1 MKNPIDEMRD
11 LIEKL
16 NYYTKLYDEGKSPI
30 SDKEWDDMYFHLEK
44 LEEETGISLGN
55 SPTIHVDYQVVNQ
68 LKKVKHNHPM
78 LSLDKT
84 KSEDDVVAFLA
95 GHDGIAMAKMDGLTC
110 SLYYEE
116 GLLTSAETRGNGEVG
131 EDILQNIVRV
141 KGVPIEIP
149 FKDKLV
155 IDGEVICTYED
166 FEDFSSTYKNP
177 RNFASGSI
185 RLLDSRASA
194 QRKLTFV
201 AWDCITG
208 LDECKYL
215 SEKIAH
221 LDSLGFIIV
230 PFLILPVNSSD
241 KINQA
246 ISLIKD
252 MAKAF
257 SYPIDGIV
265 FKYDD
270 CAYYQS
276 LGATEHHFRGGLAY
290 KFYDEEY
297 ETYLRNIEWSMG
309 KTGIL
314 TPVAI
319 YDDVDTDDSIIN
331 RASLHNLNIMKQ
343 LLGDYP
349 FKGEKIWVCKQNEI
363 IPQVVRAESLRENFV
378 NGNKSLDK
386 IYSIIEDRLLIP
398 PTKCPICGGD
408 TYIKDD
414 FLYCGNPNCDGKFI
428 NQLEHFCG
436 KKGLDIKGLSE
447 ATLQKLVDWG
457 WVGNY
462 QELFSL
468 SNFRDEWVKK
478 PGFGEK
484 SVDKLLSTIE
494 EARHCELWQFISALS
509 IPLIGSTYAKEI
521 AKRSMDWFCFRECV
535 EKNYDF
541 TAWERF
547 GYEMN
552 ESLHRFNYSQA
563 DDLAYK
569 ILDIHNSLW
578 IDPQATT
585 PVIKFSEIN
594 GKTFVVTGAVHQFKN
609 RDEVKIAIETRGG
622 KVTNSVTKNTNYL
635 INNDINSTSS
645 KNVKAKQLGIPII
658 TEEQLIAM
666 L

>member
-1 MKNPIDEMRD
+1 MNPVDKMRD

-44 LEEETGISLGN
+44 LEKETGISLGN
-55 SPTIHVDYQVVNQ
+55 SPTIHIDYQVVNQ

-84 KSEDDVVAFLA
+84 KSEDEVVEFLA

-110 SLYYEE
+110 SLCYED
-116 GLLTSAETRGNGEVG
+116 GLLISAETRGNGEIG

-155 IDGEVICTYED
+155 VDGEVICTYED

-185 RLLDSRASA
+185 RLLDSRASS
-194 QRKLTFV
+194 QRRLTFV

-208 LDECKYL
+208 LDEYKNL
-215 SEKIAH
+215 SQKIIH

-230 PFLILPVNSSD
+230 PFLVLPINNSD
-241 KINQA
+241 KINHA
-246 ISLIKD
+246 ISLIKG
-252 MAKAF
+252 MAKDF

-265 FKYDD
+265 FKYNN
-270 CAYYQS
+270 CEYYRS
-276 LGATEHHFRGGLAY
+276 LGATEHHFRGGLAF

-297 ETYLRNIEWSMG
+297 ETNLKDIEWSMG

-331 RASLHNLNIMKQ
+331 RASLHNLNIMNQ
-343 LLGDYP
+343 LLGKPY
-349 FKGEKIWVCKQNEI
+349 KGQKIWVCKQNEI
-363 IPQVVRAESLRENFV
+363 IPQVV
-378 NGNKSLDK
+378 KSEISDAALTYID
-386 IYSIIEDRLLIP
+386 IP
-398 PTKCPICGGD
+398 AKCPVCGSD

-414 FLYCGNPNCDGKFI
+414 FLYCSNPNCDGKFI
-428 NQLEHFCG
+428 NQLVHFCG

-447 ATLQKLVDWG
+447 ATLQKLVDWS
-457 WVGNY
+457 WINNY

-468 SNFRDEWVKK
+468 SNFRDEWIKK
-478 PGFGEK
+478 PGFGQK

-521 AKRSMDWFCFRECV
+521 AKKCKDWFSFREYV

-541 TAWERF
+541 TAWDRF

-552 ESLHRFNYSQA
+552 DSLHRFNYSQA

-578 IDPQATT
+578 VDPQAIT
-585 PVIKFSEIN
+585 PTIKFSEVN
-594 GKTFVVTGAVHQFKN
+594 GKTFVITGAVRQFQN
-609 RDEVKIAIETRGG
+609 RDEVKAAIETHGG
-622 KVTNSVTKNTNYL
+622 KVTASVSKNTDYL

-645 KNVKAKQLGIPII
+645 KNIKAKQLGIPII

>member
-1 MKNPIDEMRD
+1 MNPVDEMRD

-30 SDKEWDDMYFHLEK
+30 SDKEWDDMYFNLEK

-84 KSEDDVVAFLA
+84 KSEDEVVEFLA

-110 SLYYEE
+110 SLCYED
-116 GLLTSAETRGNGEVG
+116 GLLISAETRGNGEIG

-155 IDGEVICTYED
+155 VDGEVICTYED

-185 RLLDSRASA
+185 RLLDSRASS
-194 QRKLTFV
+194 QRRLTFV

-208 LDECKYL
+208 LDEYKNL
-215 SEKIAH
+215 SQKIIH

-230 PFLILPVNSSD
+230 PFLVLPINNSD
-241 KINQA
+241 KINHA
-246 ISLIKD
+246 ISLIKG
-252 MAKAF
+252 MAKDF

-265 FKYDD
+265 FKYNN
-270 CAYYQS
+270 CEYYQS
-276 LGATEHHFRGGLAY
+276 LGATEHHFRGGLAF

-297 ETYLRNIEWSMG
+297 ETNLKDIEWSMG

-331 RASLHNLNIMKQ
+331 RASLHNLNIMNQ
-343 LLGDYP
+343 LLGKPY
-349 FKGEKIWVCKQNEI
+349 KGQKIWVCKQNEI
-363 IPQVVRAESLRENFV
+363 IPQVVRSE
-378 NGNKSLDK
+378 KSDAALTY
-386 IYSIIEDRLLIP
+386 INI
-398 PTKCPICGGD
+398 PTKCPVCGSD
-408 TYIKDD
+408 TYVKDD
-414 FLYCGNPNCDGKFI
+414 FLYCSNPNCDGKFI
-428 NQLEHFCG
+428 NQLVHFCG

-457 WVGNY
+457 WINNY

-468 SNFRDEWVKK
+468 SNFRDEWINK
-478 PGFGEK
+478 PGFGQK

-494 EARHCELWQFISALS
+494 EVRYCELWQFISALS

-521 AKRSMDWFCFRECV
+521 AKKCKDWFSFREYV

-541 TAWERF
+541 TAWDRF

-552 ESLHRFNYSQA
+552 DSLHRFNYSQA

-578 IDPQATT
+578 IDPQVTT
-585 PVIKFSEIN
+585 PTIKFSEVN
-594 GKTFVVTGAVHQFKN
+594 GKTFVITGAVHQFQN
-609 RDEVKIAIETRGG
+609 RDEVKAIIETHGG
-622 KVTNSVTKNTNYL
+622 KVTASVSKNTDYL

-645 KNVKAKQLGIPII
+645 KNIKAKQLGVPII

>member
-1 MKNPIDEMRD
+1 MNPVDEMRD

-55 SPTIHVDYQVVNQ
+55 SPTIHIDYQVVNQ

-84 KSEDDVVAFLA
+84 KSEDEVVEFLA

-110 SLYYEE
+110 SLCYED
-116 GLLTSAETRGNGEVG
+116 GLLISAETRGNGEVG

-155 IDGEVICTYED
+155 VDGEVICTYED

-185 RLLDSRASA
+185 RLLDSRASS
-194 QRKLTFV
+194 QRRLTFV

-208 LDECKYL
+208 LDEYKNL
-215 SEKIAH
+215 SQKIIH
-221 LDSLGFIIV
+221 LDNLGFIIV
-230 PFLILPVNSSD
+230 PFLVLPINNSD
-241 KINQA
+241 KINHA
-246 ISLIKD
+246 ISLIKG
-252 MAKAF
+252 MAKDF

-265 FKYDD
+265 FKYND
-270 CAYYQS
+270 CEYYQS
-276 LGATEHHFRGGLAY
+276 LGATEHHFRGGLAF

-297 ETYLRNIEWSMG
+297 ETNLKDIEWSMG

-331 RASLHNLNIMKQ
+331 RASLHNLNIMNQ
-343 LLGDYP
+343 LLGKPY
-349 FKGEKIWVCKQNEI
+349 KGQKIWVCKQNEI
-363 IPQVVRAESLRENFV
+363 IPQVV
-378 NGNKSLDK
+378 KSERSDAALTYID
-386 IYSIIEDRLLIP
+386 IP
-398 PTKCPICGGD
+398 AKCPICGSD

-414 FLYCGNPNCDGKFI
+414 FLYCSNLNCDGKFI
-428 NQLEHFCG
+428 NQLVHFCG

-457 WVGNY
+457 WINNY

-468 SNFRDEWVKK
+468 SNFRDEWIKK
-478 PGFGEK
+478 PGFGQK

-494 EARHCELWQFISALS
+494 EVRYCELWQFISALS

-521 AKRSMDWFCFRECV
+521 AKKCKDWFSFREYI

-541 TAWERF
+541 TDWDRF

-552 ESLHRFNYSQA
+552 DSLHRFNYSQA

-578 IDPQATT
+578 IDSQGTT
-585 PVIKFSEIN
+585 PTIKFSEVN
-594 GKTFVVTGAVHQFKN
+594 GKTFVITGAVHQFQN
-609 RDEVKIAIETRGG
+609 RDEVKTVIEAHGG
-622 KVTNSVTKNTNYL
+622 KVTASVSKNTDYL

-645 KNVKAKQLGIPII
+645 KNIKAKQLGIPII

>member
-1 MKNPIDEMRD
+1 MNPVDEMRD

-55 SPTIHVDYQVVNQ
+55 SPTIHIDYQVVNQ

-84 KSEDDVVAFLA
+84 KSEDEVVEFLA

-110 SLYYEE
+110 SLCYED
-116 GLLTSAETRGNGEVG
+116 GLLISAETRGNGEIG

-155 IDGEVICTYED
+155 VDGEVICTYED

-185 RLLDSRASA
+185 RLLDSRASS
-194 QRKLTFV
+194 QRRLTFV

-208 LDECKYL
+208 LDEYKNL
-215 SEKIAH
+215 SQKIIH

-230 PFLILPVNSSD
+230 PFLVLPINSSD
-241 KINQA
+241 KINHA
-246 ISLIKD
+246 ISLIKG
-252 MAKAF
+252 MAKDF

-265 FKYDD
+265 FKYNN
-270 CAYYQS
+270 CEYYQS
-276 LGATEHHFRGGLAY
+276 LGATEHHFRGGLAF

-297 ETYLRNIEWSMG
+297 ETNLKDIEWSMG

-331 RASLHNLNIMKQ
+331 RASLHNLNIMNQ
-343 LLGDYP
+343 LLGKPY
-349 FKGEKIWVCKQNEI
+349 KGQKIWVCKQNEI
-363 IPQVVRAESLRENFV
+363 IPQVVRSER
-378 NGNKSLDK
+378 LDAALTY
-386 IYSIIEDRLLIP
+386 IDIP
-398 PTKCPICGGD
+398 AKCPVCGSD
-408 TYIKDD
+408 TYVKDD
-414 FLYCGNPNCDGKFI
+414 FLYCSNPNCDGKFI
-428 NQLEHFCG
+428 NQLVHFCG

-457 WVGNY
+457 WINNY

-468 SNFRDEWVKK
+468 SNFRDEWIKK
-478 PGFGEK
+478 PGFGQK

-494 EARHCELWQFISALS
+494 EVRYCELWQFISALS

-521 AKRSMDWFCFRECV
+521 AKKCKDWFSFREYI

-541 TAWERF
+541 TDWDRF

-552 ESLHRFNYSQA
+552 DSLHRFNYSQA

-578 IDPQATT
+578 IDPQGTT
-585 PVIKFSEIN
+585 PTIKFSEVN
-594 GKTFVVTGAVHQFKN
+594 GKTFVITGAVHQFQN
-609 RDEVKIAIETRGG
+609 RDEVKTVIEAHGG
-622 KVTNSVTKNTNYL
+622 KVTASVSKNTNYL

-645 KNVKAKQLGIPII
+645 KNIKAKQLGIPII

>member
-1 MKNPIDEMRD
+1 MNPVDEMRD

-30 SDKEWDDMYFHLEK
+30 SDKEWDDMYFHLKK

-55 SPTIHVDYQVVNQ
+55 SPTIHIDYQVVNQ

-84 KSEDDVVAFLA
+84 KSEDEIVEFLA

-110 SLYYEE
+110 SLCYED
-116 GLLTSAETRGNGEVG
+116 GLLISAETRGNGEIG

-155 IDGEVICTYED
+155 VDGEVICTYED

-185 RLLDSRASA
+185 RLLDSRASS
-194 QRKLTFV
+194 QRRLTFV

-208 LDECKYL
+208 LDEYKNL
-215 SEKIAH
+215 SQKIIH

-230 PFLILPVNSSD
+230 PFLVLPINNSD
-241 KINQA
+241 KINHA

-252 MAKAF
+252 MAKDF

-265 FKYDD
+265 FKYNN
-270 CAYYQS
+270 CEYYQS
-276 LGATEHHFRGGLAY
+276 LGATEHHFRGGLAF

-297 ETYLRNIEWSMG
+297 ETNLKDIEWSMG

-331 RASLHNLNIMKQ
+331 RASLHNLNIMNQ
-343 LLGDYP
+343 LLGKPY
-349 FKGEKIWVCKQNEI
+349 KGQKIWVCKQNEI
-363 IPQVVRAESLRENFV
+363 IPQVVRSER
-378 NGNKSLDK
+378 LDATLTY
-386 IYSIIEDRLLIP
+386 IDIP
-398 PTKCPICGGD
+398 AKCPVCGSD
-408 TYIKDD
+408 TYVKDD
-414 FLYCGNPNCDGKFI
+414 FLYCSNPNCDGKFI
-428 NQLEHFCG
+428 NQLVHFCG

-447 ATLQKLVDWG
+447 ATLQKLVDWS
-457 WVGNY
+457 WINNY

-468 SNFRDEWVKK
+468 SNFRDEWIKK
-478 PGFGEK
+478 PGFGQK

-521 AKRSMDWFCFRECV
+521 AKKCKDWFSFREYI

-541 TAWERF
+541 TAWDRF

-552 ESLHRFNYSQA
+552 DSLHRFNYSQA

-578 IDPQATT
+578 VDPQATT
-585 PVIKFSEIN
+585 PTIKFSEVN
-594 GKTFVVTGAVHQFKN
+594 GKTFVITGAVRQFQN
-609 RDEVKIAIETRGG
+609 RDEVKAAIETHGG
-622 KVTNSVTKNTNYL
+622 KVTTSVSKNTDYL

-645 KNVKAKQLGIPII
+645 KNIKAKQLGIPII

>member
-1 MKNPIDEMRD
+1 MNPVDEMRD

-16 NYYTKLYDEGKSPI
+16 NHYTKLYDEGKSPI
-30 SDKEWDDMYFHLEK
+30 SDKEWDDMYFHLKK

-84 KSEDDVVAFLA
+84 KSEDEVVEFLA

-110 SLYYEE
+110 SLCYEN
-116 GLLTSAETRGNGEVG
+116 GLLISAETRGNGEIG

-155 IDGEVICTYED
+155 VDGEVICTYED

-185 RLLDSRASA
+185 RLLDSRASS
-194 QRKLTFV
+194 QRRLTFV

-208 LDECKYL
+208 LDEYKNL
-215 SEKIAH
+215 SQKIIH

-230 PFLILPVNSSD
+230 PFLVLPINNSD
-241 KINQA
+241 KINHA
-246 ISLIKD
+246 ISLIKG
-252 MAKAF
+252 MAKDF

-265 FKYDD
+265 FKYNN
-270 CAYYQS
+270 CEYYQS
-276 LGATEHHFRGGLAY
+276 LGATEHHFRGGLAF

-297 ETYLRNIEWSMG
+297 ETNLKDIEWSMG

-331 RASLHNLNIMKQ
+331 RASLHNLNIMNQ
-343 LLGDYP
+343 LLGKPY
-349 FKGEKIWVCKQNEI
+349 KGQKIWVCKQNEI
-363 IPQVVRAESLRENFV
+363 IPQVVRSER
-378 NGNKSLDK
+378 LDAALTY
-386 IYSIIEDRLLIP
+386 IDIP
-398 PTKCPICGGD
+398 AKCPVCGSN
-408 TYIKDD
+408 TYVKDD
-414 FLYCGNPNCDGKFI
+414 FLYCSNPNCDGKFI
-428 NQLEHFCG
+428 NQLVHFCG

-457 WVGNY
+457 WINNY

-468 SNFRDEWVKK
+468 SNFRDEWIKK
-478 PGFGEK
+478 PGFGQK
-484 SVDKLLSTIE
+484 SVDKLLSTIKE
-494 EARHCELWQFISALS
+494 VRYCELWQFISALS

-521 AKRSMDWFCFRECV
+521 AKKCKDWFSFREYV

-541 TAWERF
+541 TDWDRF

-552 ESLHRFNYSQA
+552 DSLHRFNYSQA

-578 IDPQATT
+578 VDPQATT
-585 PVIKFSEIN
+585 PTIKFSEVN
-594 GKTFVVTGAVHQFKN
+594 GKTFVITGAVHQFQN
-609 RDEVKIAIETRGG
+609 RDEVKTVIEAHGG
-622 KVTNSVTKNTNYL
+622 KVTASVSKNTDYL

-645 KNVKAKQLGIPII
+645 KNIKAKQLGIPII

>member
-1 MKNPIDEMRD
+1 MNPIDEMRD

-55 SPTIHVDYQVVNQ
+55 SPTIHIDYQVVNQ
-68 LKKVKHNHPM
+68 LKKVKHNHLM

-84 KSEDDVVAFLA
+84 KSEDEVVEFLT

-110 SLYYEE
+110 SLCYED
-116 GLLTSAETRGNGEVG
+116 GLLISAETRGNGEIG

-155 IDGEVICTYED
+155 VDGEVICTYED

-194 QRKLTFV
+194 QRRLTFV

-208 LDECKYL
+208 LDEYKNL
-215 SEKIAH
+215 SQKIIH

-230 PFLILPVNSSD
+230 PFLVLPINNSD
-241 KINQA
+241 KINHA
-246 ISLIKD
+246 ISLIKG
-252 MAKAF
+252 MAKDF

-265 FKYDD
+265 FKYND
-270 CAYYQS
+270 CEYYQS
-276 LGATEHHFRGGLAY
+276 LGATEHHFRGGLAF

-297 ETYLRNIEWSMG
+297 ETNLKDIEWSMG

-331 RASLHNLNIMKQ
+331 RASLHNLNIMSQ
-343 LLGDYP
+343 LLGKPY
-349 FKGEKIWVCKQNEI
+349 KGQKIWVCKQNEI
-363 IPQVVRAESLRENFV
+363 IPQVVRSE
-378 NGNKSLDK
+378 KSDAAL
-386 IYSIIEDRLLIP
+386 IYIDIP
-398 PTKCPICGGD
+398 AKCPICGSD

-414 FLYCGNPNCDGKFI
+414 FLYCSNPNCDGKFI
-428 NQLEHFCG
+428 NQLVHFCG

-457 WVGNY
+457 WINNY

-468 SNFRDEWVKK
+468 SNFRDEWIKK
-478 PGFGEK
+478 PGFGQK

-494 EARHCELWQFISALS
+494 EVRYCELWQFISALS

-521 AKRSMDWFCFRECV
+521 AKKCKDWFSFREYV

-541 TAWERF
+541 TAWDRF

-552 ESLHRFNYSQA
+552 DSLHRFNYSQA

-578 IDPQATT
+578 VDPQATIEKT
-585 PVIKFSEIN
+585 ESAILNKNFVITGRLLLIQNREKLIN
-594 GKTFVVTGAVHQFKN
+594 IVEEK
-609 RDEVKIAIETRGG
+609 GG
-622 KVTNSVTKNTNYL
+622 KVQSS
-635 INNDINSTSS
+635 ISS
-645 KNVKAKQLGIPII
+645 KTTYLVCNNLNSASTKFKKAKELNIPVIS
-658 TEEQLIAM
+658 EEELLKMCDYKI
-666 L
+666 

>member
-1 MKNPIDEMRD
+1 MNPVDEMRD

-16 NYYTKLYDEGKSPI
+16 NHYTKLYDEGKSPI
-30 SDKEWDDMYFHLEK
+30 SDKEWDDMYFHLKK

-55 SPTIHVDYQVVNQ
+55 SPTIHIDYKVVNQ

-84 KSEDDVVAFLA
+84 KSEDEVVEFLA

-110 SLYYEE
+110 SLCYED
-116 GLLTSAETRGNGEVG
+116 GLLISAETRGNGEIG

-155 IDGEVICTYED
+155 VDGEVICTYED

-185 RLLDSRASA
+185 RLLDSRASS
-194 QRKLTFV
+194 QRRLTFV

-208 LDECKYL
+208 LDEYKNL
-215 SEKIAH
+215 SQKIIH

-230 PFLILPVNSSD
+230 PFLVLPINNSN
-241 KINQA
+241 KINHA

-252 MAKAF
+252 MAKDF

-265 FKYDD
+265 FKYNN
-270 CAYYQS
+270 CEYYQS
-276 LGATEHHFRGGLAY
+276 LGATEHHFRGGLAF

-297 ETYLRNIEWSMG
+297 ETNLKDIEWSMG

-331 RASLHNLNIMKQ
+331 RASLHNLNIMNQ
-343 LLGDYP
+343 LLGKPY
-349 FKGEKIWVCKQNEI
+349 KGQKIWVCKQNEI
-363 IPQVVRAESLRENFV
+363 IPQVVRSER
-378 NGNKSLDK
+378 LDAALTY
-386 IYSIIEDRLLIP
+386 IDIP
-398 PTKCPICGGD
+398 AKCPVCGSN
-408 TYIKDD
+408 TYVKDD
-414 FLYCGNPNCDGKFI
+414 FLYCSNPNCDGKFI
-428 NQLEHFCG
+428 NQLVHFCG

-457 WVGNY
+457 WINNY

-468 SNFRDEWVKK
+468 SNFRDEWIKK
-478 PGFGEK
+478 PGFGQK

-494 EARHCELWQFISALS
+494 EVRYCELWQFISALS

-521 AKRSMDWFCFRECV
+521 AKKCKDWFSFREYI
-535 EKNYDF
+535 EKNYNF
-541 TAWERF
+541 TDWDRF

-552 ESLHRFNYSQA
+552 DSLHRFNYSQA

-578 IDPQATT
+578 VDPQATMPT
-585 PVIKFSEIN
+585 IKFSEVN
-594 GKTFVVTGAVHQFKN
+594 GKIFVITGATRQFQN
-609 RDEVKIAIETRGG
+609 RDEVKAIIEARGG
-622 KVTNSVTKNTNYL
+622 KVTASVSKNTDYL
-635 INNDINSTSS
+635 INNDINSTSN
-645 KNVKAKQLGIPII
+645 KNIKAKQLGIPII

>member
-1 MKNPIDEMRD
+1 MNPVDEMRD

-16 NYYTKLYDEGKSPI
+16 NHYTKLYDEGKSPI
-30 SDKEWDDMYFHLEK
+30 SDKEWDDMYFHLKK

-55 SPTIHVDYQVVNQ
+55 SPTIHIDYQVVNQ

-84 KSEDDVVAFLA
+84 KSEDEVVEFLA

-110 SLYYEE
+110 SLCYED
-116 GLLTSAETRGNGEVG
+116 GLLISAETRGNGEIG

-155 IDGEVICTYED
+155 VDGEVICTYED

-185 RLLDSRASA
+185 RLLDSRASS
-194 QRKLTFV
+194 QRRLTFV

-208 LDECKYL
+208 LDEYKNL
-215 SEKIAH
+215 SQKIIH

-230 PFLILPVNSSD
+230 PFLVLPINNSD
-241 KINQA
+241 KINHA
-246 ISLIKD
+246 ISLIRG
-252 MAKAF
+252 MAKDF

-265 FKYDD
+265 FKYNN
-270 CAYYQS
+270 CEYYQS
-276 LGATEHHFRGGLAY
+276 LGATEHHFRGGLAF

-297 ETYLRNIEWSMG
+297 ETNLKDIEWSMG

-331 RASLHNLNIMKQ
+331 RASLHNLNIMNQ
-343 LLGDYP
+343 LLGKPY
-349 FKGEKIWVCKQNEI
+349 KGQKIWVCKQNEI
-363 IPQVVRAESLRENFV
+363 IPQVIRSERSNASLTYI
-378 NGNKSLDK
+378 D
-386 IYSIIEDRLLIP
+386 I
-398 PTKCPICGGD
+398 PTKCPVCGSD
-408 TYIKDD
+408 TYVKDD
-414 FLYCGNPNCDGKFI
+414 FLYCSNPNCDGKFI
-428 NQLEHFCG
+428 NQLVHFCG

-457 WVGNY
+457 WINNY

-468 SNFRDEWVKK
+468 SNFRDEWIKK
-478 PGFGEK
+478 PGFGQK
-484 SVDKLLSTIE
+484 SVDKLLSIIE
-494 EARHCELWQFISALS
+494 EVRYCELWQFISALS

-521 AKRSMDWFCFRECV
+521 AKKCKDWFSFREYI

-541 TAWERF
+541 TDWDRF

-552 ESLHRFNYSQA
+552 DSLHRFNYSQA

-578 IDPQATT
+578 IDPQGTT
-585 PVIKFSEIN
+585 PTIKFSEVN
-594 GKTFVVTGAVHQFKN
+594 GKTFVITGAVHQFQN
-609 RDEVKIAIETRGG
+609 RDEVKTVIETHGG
-622 KVTNSVTKNTNYL
+622 KVTASVSKNTDYL

-645 KNVKAKQLGIPII
+645 KNIKAKQLGIPII

>member
-1 MKNPIDEMRD
+1 MNPVDEMRD

-16 NYYTKLYDEGKSPI
+16 NYYTKLYDEEKSPI

-55 SPTIHVDYQVVNQ
+55 SPTIHIDYQVVNQ

-84 KSEDDVVAFLA
+84 KSEDEVVEFLA

-110 SLYYEE
+110 SLCYED
-116 GLLTSAETRGNGEVG
+116 GLLISAETRGNGEIG

-155 IDGEVICTYED
+155 VDGEVICTYED

-185 RLLDSRASA
+185 RLLDSRASS
-194 QRKLTFV
+194 QRRLTFV

-208 LDECKYL
+208 LDEYKNL
-215 SEKIAH
+215 SQKIIH

-230 PFLILPVNSSD
+230 PFLVLPINNSD
-241 KINQA
+241 KINHA

-252 MAKAF
+252 MAKDF

-265 FKYDD
+265 FKYND
-270 CAYYQS
+270 CEYYQS
-276 LGATEHHFRGGLAY
+276 LGATEHHFRGGLAF

-297 ETYLRNIEWSMG
+297 ETNLKDIEWSMG

-331 RASLHNLNIMKQ
+331 RASLHNLNIMNQ
-343 LLGDYP
+343 LLGKPY
-349 FKGEKIWVCKQNEI
+349 KGQKIWVCKQNEI
-363 IPQVVRAESLRENFV
+363 IPQVVRSER
-378 NGNKSLDK
+378 LDAALTY
-386 IYSIIEDRLLIP
+386 IDIP
-398 PTKCPICGGD
+398 AKCPVCGSD
-408 TYIKDD
+408 TYVKDD
-414 FLYCGNPNCDGKFI
+414 FLYCSNPNCDGKFI
-428 NQLEHFCG
+428 NQLVHFCG

-457 WVGNY
+457 WINNY

-468 SNFRDEWVKK
+468 SIFRDEWIKK
-478 PGFGEK
+478 PGFGQK

-494 EARHCELWQFISALS
+494 EVRYCELWQFISALS

-521 AKRSMDWFCFRECV
+521 AKKCKDWFSFREYV

-541 TAWERF
+541 TAWDRF

-552 ESLHRFNYSQA
+552 DSLHRFNYSQA

-578 IDPQATT
+578 VDPQATMPT
-585 PVIKFSEIN
+585 IKFSEVN
-594 GKTFVVTGAVHQFKN
+594 GKTFVITGAVRQFQN
-609 RDEVKIAIETRGG
+609 RDEVKAAIEAHGG
-622 KVTNSVTKNTNYL
+622 KVTASVSKNTDYL

-645 KNVKAKQLGIPII
+645 KNIKAKQLGVPII

>member
-1 MKNPIDEMRD
+1 MNKIDEMNE

-16 NYYTKLYDEGKSPI
+16 NHYTKLYDEGNPAI
-30 SDKEWDDMYFHLEK
+30 SDKEWDDMYFHLEE
-44 LEEETGISLGN
+44 LEKKTGIILAN
-55 SPTIHVDYQVVNQ
+55 SPTANIDYQIVNK
-68 LKKVKHNHPM
+68 LKKIEHNHPM

-84 KSEDDVVAFLA
+84 KSEEDVLNTFR
-95 GHDGIAMAKMDGLTC
+95 DKDIIAMAKMDGLTC
-110 SLYYEE
+110 SLCYKD
-116 GLLTSAETRGNGEVG
+116 GKLIRAETRGNGIIG
-131 EDILQNIVRV
+131 EDVSHNIKFV
-141 KGVPIEIP
+141 KGVPLEIP
-149 FKDKLV
+149 IKDEFI

-201 AWDCITG
+201 AWDCIAG
-208 LDECKYL
+208 LDCETL
-215 SEKIAH
+215 SEKLVK
-221 LDSLGFIIV
+221 LDSLGFVMV
-230 PFLILPVNSSD
+230 PFVFIPADMMTNTDHIHHAILLIQNWV
-241 KINQA
+241 
-246 ISLIKD
+246 KD
-252 MAKAF
+252 EG
-257 SYPIDGIV
+257 YPIDGIV
-265 FKYDD
+265 FKFNN

-276 LGATEHHFRGGLAY
+276 LGYTEHHFRGGLAF
-290 KFYDEEY
+290 KFYDDEY
-297 ETYLRNIEWSMG
+297 ETVLQDIEWTMG
-309 KTGIL
+309 KTGQL
-314 TPVAI
+314 TPVAVFEPV
-319 YDDVDTDDSIIN
+319 DDGESIIT
-331 RASLHNLNIMKQ
+331 RASLHNLNIMEQ
-343 LLGDYP
+343 VLGVPY
-349 FKGEKIWVCKQNEI
+349 KRQKIKVVKQNQI
-363 IPQVVRAESLRENFV
+363 IPQIVWGEKKDDV
-378 NGNKSLDK
+378 GY
-386 IYSIIEDRLLIP
+386 YSVP
-398 PTKCPICGGD
+398 AFCPICEHP
-408 TYIKDD
+408 TIIKDD
-414 FLYCGNPNCDGKFI
+414 FVYCSNPNCEGKFI
-428 NQLEHFCG
+428 NQLVHFCG

-447 ATLQKLVDWG
+447 ATLQKLVDLG

-484 SVDKLLSTIE
+484 SVDKLLATIE

-547 GYEMN
+547 GFEMN
-552 ESLHRFNYSQA
+552 DSLHRFNYSQA
-563 DDLAYK
+563 DDLAFK
-569 ILDIHNSLW
+569 VLDIHNSLW
-578 IDPQATT
+578 LDPTATVPT
-585 PVIKFSEIN
+585 VKFSEVS
-594 GKTFVVTGAVHQFKN
+594 GKTFVVTGSVHQFKN
-609 RDEVKIAIETRGG
+609 RDEVKIAVETRGG

>member
-1 MKNPIDEMRD
+1 MNPVDEMRD

-30 SDKEWDDMYFHLEK
+30 SDKEWDDMYFHLKK

-84 KSEDDVVAFLA
+84 KSEDEVVEFLA

-110 SLYYEE
+110 SLCYED
-116 GLLTSAETRGNGEVG
+116 GLLISAETRGNGEIG

-155 IDGEVICTYED
+155 VDGEVICTYED

-194 QRKLTFV
+194 QRRLTFV

-208 LDECKYL
+208 LDEYKNL
-215 SEKIAH
+215 SQKIIH

-230 PFLILPVNSSD
+230 PFLVLPINNSD
-241 KINQA
+241 KINHA
-246 ISLIKD
+246 ISLIKG
-252 MAKAF
+252 MAKDF

-265 FKYDD
+265 FKYNN
-270 CAYYQS
+270 CEYYQS
-276 LGATEHHFRGGLAY
+276 LGATEHHFRGGLAF

-297 ETYLRNIEWSMG
+297 ETNLKDIEWSMG

-331 RASLHNLNIMKQ
+331 RASLHNLNIMNQ
-343 LLGDYP
+343 LLGKPY
-349 FKGEKIWVCKQNEI
+349 KGQKIWVCKQNEI
-363 IPQVVRAESLRENFV
+363 IPQVVRSERSDASLTYI
-378 NGNKSLDK
+378 D
-386 IYSIIEDRLLIP
+386 IP
-398 PTKCPICGGD
+398 AKCPVCGSD
-408 TYIKDD
+408 TYVKDD
-414 FLYCGNPNCDGKFI
+414 FLYCSNPNCDGKFI
-428 NQLEHFCG
+428 NQLVHFCG

-457 WVGNY
+457 WINNY

-468 SNFRDEWVKK
+468 SNFRDEWIKK
-478 PGFGEK
+478 PGFGQK

-494 EARHCELWQFISALS
+494 EVRYCELWQFISALS

-521 AKRSMDWFCFRECV
+521 AKKCKDWFSFREYI

-541 TAWERF
+541 TDWDRF

-552 ESLHRFNYSQA
+552 DSLHRFNYSQA

-578 IDPQATT
+578 IDPQGTT
-585 PVIKFSEIN
+585 PTIKFSEVN
-594 GKTFVVTGAVHQFKN
+594 GKTFVITGAVHQFQN
-609 RDEVKIAIETRGG
+609 RDEVKTIIETHGG
-622 KVTNSVTKNTNYL
+622 KVTASVSKNTDYL

-645 KNVKAKQLGIPII
+645 KNIKAKQLGIPII

>member
-1 MKNPIDEMRD
+1 MNPVDEMRD

-30 SDKEWDDMYFHLEK
+30 SDKEWDDMYFHLKK

-55 SPTIHVDYQVVNQ
+55 SPTIHIDYQVVNQ

-84 KSEDDVVAFLA
+84 KSEDDVVEFLA

-110 SLYYEE
+110 SLCYED
-116 GLLTSAETRGNGEVG
+116 GLLISAETRGNGEIG

-155 IDGEVICTYED
+155 VDGEVICTYED

-185 RLLDSRASA
+185 RLLDSRASS
-194 QRKLTFV
+194 QRRLTFV

-208 LDECKYL
+208 LDEYKNL
-215 SEKIAH
+215 SQKIIH

-230 PFLILPVNSSD
+230 PFLVLPINNSD
-241 KINQA
+241 KINHA

-252 MAKAF
+252 MAKDF

-265 FKYDD
+265 FKYNN
-270 CAYYQS
+270 CEYYQS
-276 LGATEHHFRGGLAY
+276 LGATEHHFRGGLAF

-297 ETYLRNIEWSMG
+297 ETNLKDIEWSMG

-331 RASLHNLNIMKQ
+331 RASLHNLNIMNQ
-343 LLGDYP
+343 LLGKPY
-349 FKGEKIWVCKQNEI
+349 KGQKIWVCKQNEI
-363 IPQVVRAESLRENFV
+363 IPQVV
-378 NGNKSLDK
+378 KSEISDAALTYID
-386 IYSIIEDRLLIP
+386 IP
-398 PTKCPICGGD
+398 AKCPVCGSD
-408 TYIKDD
+408 TYVKDD
-414 FLYCGNPNCDGKFI
+414 FLYCSNPNCDGKFI
-428 NQLEHFCG
+428 NQLVHFCG

-457 WVGNY
+457 WINNY

-468 SNFRDEWVKK
+468 SNFRDEWIKK
-478 PGFGEK
+478 PGFGQK
-484 SVDKLLSTIE
+484 SVGKLLSTIE
-494 EARHCELWQFISALS
+494 EVRYCELWQFISALS

-521 AKRSMDWFCFRECV
+521 AKKCKDWFSFREYV

-541 TAWERF
+541 TAWDRF

-552 ESLHRFNYSQA
+552 DSLHRFNYSQA

-578 IDPQATT
+578 VDPQAIMPT
-585 PVIKFSEIN
+585 IKFSEVN
-594 GKTFVVTGAVHQFKN
+594 GKTFVITGAVRQFQN
-609 RDEVKIAIETRGG
+609 RDEVKAAIETHGG
-622 KVTNSVTKNTNYL
+622 KVTASVSKNTDYL

-645 KNVKAKQLGIPII
+645 KNIKAKQLGIPII

>member
-1 MKNPIDEMRD
+1 MNPVDEMRD

-30 SDKEWDDMYFHLEK
+30 SDKEWDDMYFHLKK

-55 SPTIHVDYQVVNQ
+55 SPTIHIDYQVVNQ

-84 KSEDDVVAFLA
+84 KSEDEVVEFLA

-110 SLYYEE
+110 SLCYED
-116 GLLTSAETRGNGEVG
+116 GLLISAETRGNGEIG

-149 FKDKLV
+149 FKNKLV
-155 IDGEVICTYED
+155 VDGEVICTYED
-166 FEDFSSTYKNP
+166 FENFSSTYKNP

-194 QRKLTFV
+194 QRRLTFV

-208 LDECKYL
+208 LDEYKNL
-215 SEKIAH
+215 SQKIIH

-230 PFLILPVNSSD
+230 PFLVLPINNSD
-241 KINQA
+241 KINHA
-246 ISLIKD
+246 ISLIKG
-252 MAKAF
+252 MAKDF

-265 FKYDD
+265 FKYNN
-270 CAYYQS
+270 CEYYQS
-276 LGATEHHFRGGLAY
+276 LGATEHHFRGGLAF

-297 ETYLRNIEWSMG
+297 ETNLKDIEWSMG

-331 RASLHNLNIMKQ
+331 RASLHNLNIMNQ
-343 LLGDYP
+343 LLGKPY
-349 FKGEKIWVCKQNEI
+349 KGQKIWVCKQNEI
-363 IPQVVRAESLRENFV
+363 IPQVVRSE
-378 NGNKSLDK
+378 KSDAALTYID
-386 IYSIIEDRLLIP
+386 IP
-398 PTKCPICGGD
+398 AKCPVCGSD
-408 TYIKDD
+408 TYVKDD
-414 FLYCGNPNCDGKFI
+414 FLYCSNPNCDGKFI
-428 NQLEHFCG
+428 NQLVHFCG

-457 WVGNY
+457 WINNY

-468 SNFRDEWVKK
+468 SNFRDEWINK
-478 PGFGEK
+478 PGFGQK
-484 SVDKLLSTIE
+484 SVDKLLSIIE
-494 EARHCELWQFISALS
+494 EVQYCELWQFISALS

-521 AKRSMDWFCFRECV
+521 AKKCKDWFGFREYI

-541 TAWERF
+541 TAWDRF

-552 ESLHRFNYSQA
+552 DSLHRFNYSQA

-578 IDPQATT
+578 VDPQATT
-585 PVIKFSEIN
+585 PTIKFSEVN
-594 GKTFVVTGAVHQFKN
+594 GKTFAITGAVRQFQN
-609 RDEVKIAIETRGG
+609 RDEVKTIIEAHGG
-622 KVTNSVTKNTNYL
+622 KVTASVSKNTDYL

-645 KNVKAKQLGIPII
+645 KNIKAKQLGIPII

>member
-1 MKNPIDEMRD
+1 MNPVDEMRD

-30 SDKEWDDMYFHLEK
+30 SDKEWDDMYFHLKK

-55 SPTIHVDYQVVNQ
+55 SPTIHIDYQVVNQ

-84 KSEDDVVAFLA
+84 KSEDEVVEFLA

-110 SLYYEE
+110 SLCYED
-116 GLLTSAETRGNGEVG
+116 GLLISAETRGNGEIG

-155 IDGEVICTYED
+155 VDGEVICTYED

-185 RLLDSRASA
+185 RLLDSRASS
-194 QRKLTFV
+194 QRRLTFV

-208 LDECKYL
+208 LDEYKNL
-215 SEKIAH
+215 SQKIIH

-230 PFLILPVNSSD
+230 PFLVLPINNSD
-241 KINQA
+241 KINHA
-246 ISLIKD
+246 ISLIKG
-252 MAKAF
+252 MAKDF

-265 FKYDD
+265 FKYNN
-270 CAYYQS
+270 CEYYQS
-276 LGATEHHFRGGLAY
+276 LGATEHHFRGGLAF

-297 ETYLRNIEWSMG
+297 ETNLKDIEWSMG

-331 RASLHNLNIMKQ
+331 RASLHNLNIMNQ
-343 LLGDYP
+343 LLGKPY
-349 FKGEKIWVCKQNEI
+349 KGQKIWVCKQNEI
-363 IPQVVRAESLRENFV
+363 IPQVVRSE
-378 NGNKSLDK
+378 KLDAALTY
-386 IYSIIEDRLLIP
+386 IDIP
-398 PTKCPICGGD
+398 AKCPVCGSD
-408 TYIKDD
+408 TYVKDD
-414 FLYCGNPNCDGKFI
+414 FLYCSNPNCDGKFI
-428 NQLEHFCG
+428 NQLVHFCG

-457 WVGNY
+457 WINNY

-468 SNFRDEWVKK
+468 SNFRDEWIKK
-478 PGFGEK
+478 PGFGQK

-494 EARHCELWQFISALS
+494 EVRYCELWQFISALS

-521 AKRSMDWFCFRECV
+521 AKKCKDWFSFREYI

-541 TAWERF
+541 TDWDRF

-552 ESLHRFNYSQA
+552 DSLHRFNYSQA

-578 IDPQATT
+578 IDPQGTT
-585 PVIKFSEIN
+585 PIIKFSEVN
-594 GKTFVVTGAVHQFKN
+594 GKTFVITGAVRQFQN
-609 RDEVKIAIETRGG
+609 RDEVKAAIEAHGG
-622 KVTNSVTKNTNYL
+622 KVTASVSKNTDYL

-645 KNVKAKQLGIPII
+645 KNIKAKQLGIPII

>member
-1 MKNPIDEMRD
+1 MNPVDEMRD

-16 NYYTKLYDEGKSPI
+16 NHYTKLYDEGKSPI

-44 LEEETGISLGN
+44 LEKETGISLGN
-55 SPTIHVDYQVVNQ
+55 SPTIHIDYQVVNQ

-84 KSEDDVVAFLA
+84 KSEDEVVEFLA

-110 SLYYEE
+110 SLCYED
-116 GLLTSAETRGNGEVG
+116 GLLISAETRGNGEIG

-155 IDGEVICTYED
+155 VDGEVICTYED

-185 RLLDSRASA
+185 RLLDSRASS
-194 QRKLTFV
+194 QRRLTFV

-208 LDECKYL
+208 LDEYKNL
-215 SEKIAH
+215 SQKIIH

-230 PFLILPVNSSD
+230 PFLVLPINNSD
-241 KINQA
+241 KINHA
-246 ISLIKD
+246 ISLIKG
-252 MAKAF
+252 MAKDF

-265 FKYDD
+265 FKYNN
-270 CAYYQS
+270 CEYYQS
-276 LGATEHHFRGGLAY
+276 LGATEHHFRGGLAF
-290 KFYDEEY
+290 KFYDEEH
-297 ETYLRNIEWSMG
+297 ETNLKDIEWSMG

-331 RASLHNLNIMKQ
+331 RASLHNLNIMNQ
-343 LLGDYP
+343 LLGKPY
-349 FKGEKIWVCKQNEI
+349 KGQKIWVCKQNEI
-363 IPQVVRAESLRENFV
+363 IPQVVRSERSDAALTYI
-378 NGNKSLDK
+378 D
-386 IYSIIEDRLLIP
+386 IP
-398 PTKCPICGGD
+398 AKCPVCGSD
-408 TYIKDD
+408 TYVKDD
-414 FLYCGNPNCDGKFI
+414 FLYCSNPNCDGKFI
-428 NQLEHFCG
+428 NQLVHFCG

-457 WVGNY
+457 WINNY

-468 SNFRDEWVKK
+468 SNFRDEWIKK
-478 PGFGEK
+478 PGFGQK

-521 AKRSMDWFCFRECV
+521 AKKCKDWFSFREYI

-541 TAWERF
+541 TAWDRF

-552 ESLHRFNYSQA
+552 DSLHRFNYSQA

-578 IDPQATT
+578 VDPQATT
-585 PVIKFSEIN
+585 PTIKFSEVN
-594 GKTFVVTGAVHQFKN
+594 GKIFVITGTVRQFQN
-609 RDEVKIAIETRGG
+609 RDEVKAAIETHGG
-622 KVTNSVTKNTNYL
+622 KVTASVSKNTDYL

-645 KNVKAKQLGIPII
+645 KNIKAKQLGIPII

>member
-1 MKNPIDEMRD
+1 MNPVDEMRD

-16 NYYTKLYDEGKSPI
+16 NHYTKLYDEGKSPI

-55 SPTIHVDYQVVNQ
+55 SPTIHIDYQVVNQ

-84 KSEDDVVAFLA
+84 KSEDEVVEFLA

-110 SLYYEE
+110 SLCYED
-116 GLLTSAETRGNGEVG
+116 GLLISAETRGNGEIG

-155 IDGEVICTYED
+155 VDGEVICTYED

-185 RLLDSRASA
+185 RLLDSRASS
-194 QRKLTFV
+194 QRRLTFV

-208 LDECKYL
+208 LDEYKNL
-215 SEKIAH
+215 SQKIIH

-230 PFLILPVNSSD
+230 PFLVLPINNSD
-241 KINQA
+241 KINHA
-246 ISLIKD
+246 ISLIKG
-252 MAKAF
+252 MAKDF

-265 FKYDD
+265 FKYNN
-270 CAYYQS
+270 CEYYQS
-276 LGATEHHFRGGLAY
+276 LGATEHHFRGGLAF

-297 ETYLRNIEWSMG
+297 ETNLKDIEWSMG

-331 RASLHNLNIMKQ
+331 RASLHNLNIMNQ
-343 LLGDYP
+343 LLGKPY
-349 FKGEKIWVCKQNEI
+349 KGQKIWVCKQNEI
-363 IPQVVRAESLRENFV
+363 IPQVV
-378 NGNKSLDK
+378 KSERSDAALTYID
-386 IYSIIEDRLLIP
+386 IP
-398 PTKCPICGGD
+398 AKCPICGSD

-414 FLYCGNPNCDGKFI
+414 FLYCSNPNCDGKFI
-428 NQLEHFCG
+428 NQLVHFCG

-457 WVGNY
+457 WINNY

-468 SNFRDEWVKK
+468 SNFRDEWIKK
-478 PGFGEK
+478 PGFGQK

-494 EARHCELWQFISALS
+494 EVRYCELWQFISALS

-521 AKRSMDWFCFRECV
+521 AKKCKDWFSFREYI

-541 TAWERF
+541 TDWDRF

-552 ESLHRFNYSQA
+552 DSLHRFNYSQA

-578 IDPQATT
+578 IDPQGTT
-585 PVIKFSEIN
+585 PTIKFSEVN
-594 GKTFVVTGAVHQFKN
+594 GKTFVITGAVHQFQN
-609 RDEVKIAIETRGG
+609 RDEVKTVIETHGG
-622 KVTNSVTKNTNYL
+622 KVTASVSKNTDYL

-645 KNVKAKQLGIPII
+645 KNIKAKQLGIPII

>member
-1 MKNPIDEMRD
+1 MNQLDEMRD
-11 LIEKL
+11 LIKKL

-44 LEEETGISLGN
+44 LEKETGISLGN
-55 SPTIHVDYQVVNQ
+55 SPTVHVDYQVVNQ

-84 KSEDDVVAFLA
+84 KSIDEVVSFL
-95 GHDGIAMAKMDGLTC
+95 GKNDGIVMAKMDGLTC
-110 SLYYEE
+110 SLCYED

-149 FKDKLV
+149 FKNKLV
-155 IDGEVICTYED
+155 VDGEVICTYED
-166 FEDFSSTYKNP
+166 FEDFSGTYKNP

-185 RLLDSRASA
+185 RLLDSRASS

-208 LDECKYL
+208 FNECKNL
-215 SEKIAH
+215 SEKIFR

-230 PFLILPVNSSD
+230 PFLMLPANTSD
-241 KINQA
+241 KVDHA
-246 ISLIKD
+246 ILLIKD
-252 MAKAF
+252 MAKEY
-257 SYPIDGIV
+257 SYPIDGVV
-265 FKYDD
+265 FKYDN

-276 LGATEHHFRGGLAY
+276 LGATGHHFRGGLAF

-297 ETYLRNIEWSMG
+297 ETYLRDIEWGLG
-309 KTGIL
+309 KTGQI

-331 RASLHNLNIMKQ
+331 RASLHNLNIMQQ
-343 LLGDYP
+343 LLGKPY
-349 FKGEKIWVCKQNEI
+349 KGQKIWVCKQNEI
-363 IPQVVRAESLRENFV
+363 IPQIVRSE
-378 NGNKSLDK
+378 KSKVALTYID
-386 IYSIIEDRLLIP
+386 I
-398 PTKCPICGGD
+398 PTKCPVCGGD
-408 TYIKDD
+408 TYIQDD
-414 FLYCGNPNCDGKFI
+414 ILYCGNPHCDGKFI
-428 NQLEHFCG
+428 NQLVHFCG

-468 SNFRDEWVKK
+468 SNFRNEWVKK

-494 EARHCELWQFISALS
+494 EARHCELWQFIASLS
-509 IPLIGSTYAKEI
+509 IPLIGTTYAKEI
-521 AKRSMDWFCFRECV
+521 AKRCNDWFSFRECI

-541 TAWERF
+541 TTWDRF
-547 GYEMN
+547 GYEIN
-552 ESLHRFNYSQA
+552 DSIHNFDYKEA

-569 ILDIHNSLW
+569 VLTIHNSLW
-578 IDPQATT
+578 IDPTATVST
-585 PVIKFSEIN
+585 VKFSEVA
-594 GKTFVVTGAVHQFKN
+594 GKTFVITGSVHTFKN
-609 RDEVKIAIETRGG
+609 RDEVKVAIETRGG
-622 KVTNSVTKNTNYL
+622 KVTGSVSKNTNYL
-635 INNDINSTSS
+635 VNNDINSMSS

>member
-1 MKNPIDEMRD
+1 MNPIDEMNE

-16 NYYTKLYDEGKSPI
+16 NYYTKLYDEGNPAI
-30 SDKEWDDMYFHLEK
+30 SDKEWDDMYFRLEQLEK
-44 LEEETGISLGN
+44 ETGITLAN
-55 SPTIHVDYQVVNQ
+55 SPTAKIDYQVVNK
-68 LKKVKHNHPM
+68 LNKVTHNHPM

-84 KSEDDVVAFLA
+84 KSIDDVLSFLNKK
-95 GHDGIAMAKMDGLTC
+95 DGIAMAKMDGLTC
-110 SLYYEE
+110 SIRYLD
-116 GLLTSAETRGNGEVG
+116 GKLASAETRGNGIIG
-131 EDILQNIVRV
+131 EDITHNIKFV
-141 KGVPIEIP
+141 KDVPLEIP
-149 FKDKLV
+149 IKNEV
-155 IDGEVICTYED
+155 IVDGEVICNYED
-166 FEDFSSTYKNP
+166 FEDFSADYKNP

-194 QRKLTFV
+194 QRKLSFV
-201 AWDCITG
+201 AWDCIKG
-208 LDECKYL
+208 LDECKTL
-215 SEKIAH
+215 SEK
-221 LDSLGFIIV
+221 LVKLGNLGFMFV
-230 PFLILPVNSSD
+230 PFLVLPADMITNTD
-241 KINQA
+241 HIEHA
-246 ISLIKD
+246 ITLIKKNAQD
-252 MAKAF
+252 YF
-257 SYPIDGIV
+257 NPIDGIV

-297 ETYLRNIEWSMG
+297 ETNLRDIEWSMG
-309 KTGIL
+309 KTGAL
-314 TPVAI
+314 TPVAVFDPI
-319 YDDVDTDDSIIN
+319 DDGESIIT
-331 RASLHNLNIMKQ
+331 RASLHNYNILFQ
-343 LLGDYP
+343 TLGVP
-349 FKGEKIWVCKQNEI
+349 FVGQKIWVAKMNMI
-363 IPQVVRAESLRENFV
+363 IPQIMRGECRIPM
-378 NGNKSLDK
+378 NGDEIVLDF
-386 IYSIIEDRLLIP
+386 P
-398 PTKCPICGGD
+398 GTCPVCGGP
-408 TYIKDD
+408 TYLQDG
-414 FLYCGNPNCDGKFI
+414 FVYCDNPHCEGKFI
-428 NQLEHFCG
+428 NKLEHFCG

-468 SNFRDEWVKK
+468 SNFHDEWVKK

-585 PVIKFSEIN
+585 PVIKFSEVN
-594 GKTFVVTGAVHQFKN
+594 GKTFVVTGSVHQFKN
-609 RDEVKIAIETRGG
+609 RDEVKVAIETRGG
-622 KVTNSVTKNTNYL
+622 KVTNSVTKNTDYL

>member
-1 MKNPIDEMRD
+1 MNPVDEMRD

-30 SDKEWDDMYFHLEK
+30 SDKEWDDMYFHLKK
-44 LEEETGISLGN
+44 LEEETEISLGN

-84 KSEDDVVAFLA
+84 KSEDEVVEFLA

-110 SLYYEE
+110 SLCYED
-116 GLLTSAETRGNGEVG
+116 GLLISAETRGNGEIG

-155 IDGEVICTYED
+155 VDGEVICTYED

-185 RLLDSRASA
+185 RLLDSRASS
-194 QRKLTFV
+194 QRRLTFV

-208 LDECKYL
+208 LDEYKNL
-215 SEKIAH
+215 SQKIIH

-230 PFLILPVNSSD
+230 PFLVLPINNSD
-241 KINQA
+241 KINHA
-246 ISLIKD
+246 ISLIKG
-252 MAKAF
+252 MAKDF

-265 FKYDD
+265 FKYNN
-270 CAYYQS
+270 CEYYQS
-276 LGATEHHFRGGLAY
+276 LGATEHHFRGGLAF

-297 ETYLRNIEWSMG
+297 ETNLKDIEWSMG

-331 RASLHNLNIMKQ
+331 RASLHNLNIMNQ
-343 LLGDYP
+343 LLGKPY
-349 FKGEKIWVCKQNEI
+349 KGQKICVCKQNEI
-363 IPQVVRAESLRENFV
+363 IPQVVRGERSDAALTYI
-378 NGNKSLDK
+378 D
-386 IYSIIEDRLLIP
+386 IP
-398 PTKCPICGGD
+398 AKCPVCGSD
-408 TYIKDD
+408 TYVKDD
-414 FLYCGNPNCDGKFI
+414 FLYCSNPNCDGKFI
-428 NQLEHFCG
+428 NQLVHFCG

-457 WVGNY
+457 WINNY

-468 SNFRDEWVKK
+468 YNFRDEWVKK
-478 PGFGEK
+478 PGFGQK

-521 AKRSMDWFCFRECV
+521 AKKCKDWFSFREYI

-541 TAWERF
+541 TAWDRF

-552 ESLHRFNYSQA
+552 DSLHRFNYSQA

-569 ILDIHNSLW
+569 ILDVHNSLW
-578 IDPQATT
+578 VDPKVTMPT
-585 PVIKFSEIN
+585 IKFSEVN
-594 GKTFVVTGAVHQFKN
+594 GKTFVITGAVRQFQN
-609 RDEVKIAIETRGG
+609 RDEVKTVIETHGG
-622 KVTNSVTKNTNYL
+622 KVTASVSKNTDYL

-645 KNVKAKQLGIPII
+645 KNIKAKQLGIPII

>member
-1 MKNPIDEMRD
+1 MNPIDEMNE

-16 NYYTKLYDEGKSPI
+16 NYYTKLYDEGNPAI
-30 SDKEWDDMYFHLEK
+30 SDKEWDDMYFRLEQLEK
-44 LEEETGISLGN
+44 ETGITLAN
-55 SPTIHVDYQVVNQ
+55 SPTAKIDYQVVNK
-68 LKKVKHNHPM
+68 LNKVTHNHPM

-84 KSEDDVVAFLA
+84 KSIDDVLSFLNKK
-95 GHDGIAMAKMDGLTC
+95 DGIAMAKMDGLTC
-110 SLYYEE
+110 SIRYLD
-116 GLLTSAETRGNGEVG
+116 GKLASAETRGNGIIG
-131 EDILQNIVRV
+131 EDITHNIKFV
-141 KGVPIEIP
+141 KDVPLEIP
-149 FKDKLV
+149 IKNEV
-155 IDGEVICTYED
+155 IVDGEVICNYED
-166 FEDFSSTYKNP
+166 FEDFSADYKNP

-194 QRKLTFV
+194 QRKLSFV
-201 AWDCITG
+201 AWDCIKG
-208 LDECKYL
+208 LDGYKTL
-215 SEKIAH
+215 SEKLVE
-221 LDSLGFIIV
+221 LDNLGFNGV
-230 PFLILPVNSSD
+230 PYFVLPNNSLD
-241 KINQA
+241 TIKYGIEG
-246 ISLIKD
+246 IKD
-252 MAKAF
+252 FAKEL

-265 FKYDD
+265 FKYDN
-270 CAYYQS
+270 CEYYQS
-276 LGATEHHFRGGLAY
+276 LGATEHHFRGGLAF

-297 ETYLRNIEWSMG
+297 ETNLKDIEWSMG

-331 RASLHNLNIMKQ
+331 RASLHNLNIMRQ
-343 LLGDYP
+343 LLGKPY
-349 FKGEKIWVCKQNEI
+349 KGQKIWVCKQNEI
-363 IPQVVRAESLRENFV
+363 IPQVVRSE
-378 NGNKSLDK
+378 KSNVALTYID
-386 IYSIIEDRLLIP
+386 IP
-398 PTKCPICGGD
+398 AKCPVCGGD

-414 FLYCGNPNCDGKFI
+414 FLYCGNLNCDGKFI
-428 NQLEHFCG
+428 NQLEHFCV

-521 AKRSMDWFCFRECV
+521 AKRSMDWFCFRECI

-578 IDPQATT
+578 IDPQVTT
-585 PVIKFSEIN
+585 PVIKFSEVN
-594 GKTFVVTGAVHQFKN
+594 GKTFVVTGSVHQFKN
-609 RDEVKIAIETRGG
+609 RDEVKVAIETRGG
-622 KVTNSVTKNTNYL
+622 KVTNSVTKNTDYL

>member
-1 MKNPIDEMRD
+1 MNPIDEMNE

-30 SDKEWDDMYFHLEK
+30 SDKEWDDMYFRLEQLEK
-44 LEEETGISLGN
+44 ETGITLAN
-55 SPTIHVDYQVVNQ
+55 SPTVKIDYQVVNK
-68 LKKVKHNHPM
+68 LNKVTHNHPM

-84 KSEDDVVAFLA
+84 KSIDDVLSFLNKK
-95 GHDGIAMAKMDGLTC
+95 DGIAMAKMDGLTC
-110 SLYYEE
+110 SIRYLD
-116 GLLTSAETRGNGEVG
+116 GKLVSAETRGNGIIG
-131 EDILQNIVRV
+131 EDITHNIKFV
-141 KGVPIEIP
+141 KDVPLEIP
-149 FKDKLV
+149 IKDEV
-155 IDGEVICTYED
+155 IVDGEVICNYED
-166 FEDFSSTYKNP
+166 FEDFSADYKNP

-194 QRKLTFV
+194 QRKLSFV
-201 AWDCITG
+201 AWDCIIG
-208 LDECKYL
+208 LDECKTL
-215 SEKIAH
+215 SEK
-221 LDSLGFIIV
+221 LVKLGNLGFMFV
-230 PFLILPVNSSD
+230 PFLVLPANM
-241 KINQA
+241 ITNTAHMEHA
-246 ISLIKD
+246 IWLIKD
-252 MAKAF
+252 MAKEY
-257 SYPIDGIV
+257 SYPIDGVV
-265 FKYDD
+265 FKYDN
-270 CAYYQS
+270 CKYYQS

-297 ETYLRNIEWSMG
+297 ETNLRDIEWSMG
-309 KTGIL
+309 KTGTL

-331 RASLHNLNIMKQ
+331 RASLHNLNIMRQ
-343 LLGDYP
+343 LLGKPY
-349 FKGEKIWVCKQNEI
+349 KGQKIWVCKQNEI
-363 IPQVVRAESLRENFV
+363 IPQVVRSE
-378 NGNKSLDK
+378 KSNVALTYID
-386 IYSIIEDRLLIP
+386 IP
-398 PTKCPICGGD
+398 AKCPICGGD
-408 TYIKDD
+408 TYVKDD

-447 ATLQKLVDWG
+447 ATLQRLVDWG

-585 PVIKFSEIN
+585 PVIKFSEVN
-594 GKTFVVTGAVHQFKN
+594 GKTFVVTGSVHQFKN
-609 RDEVKIAIETRGG
+609 RDEVKVAIETRGG

>member
-1 MKNPIDEMRD
+1 MNPVDEMRD

-55 SPTIHVDYQVVNQ
+55 SPTIHIDYQVVNQ

-84 KSEDDVVAFLA
+84 KSEDEVVEFLA

-110 SLYYEE
+110 SLCYED
-116 GLLTSAETRGNGEVG
+116 GLLISAETRGNGEIG

-149 FKDKLV
+149 FKNKLV
-155 IDGEVICTYED
+155 VDGEVICTYED

-185 RLLDSRASA
+185 RLLDSRASS
-194 QRKLTFV
+194 QRRLTFV

-208 LDECKYL
+208 LDEYKNL
-215 SEKIAH
+215 SQKIIH

-230 PFLILPVNSSD
+230 PFLVLPINNSD
-241 KINQA
+241 KINHA
-246 ISLIKD
+246 ISLIKS
-252 MAKAF
+252 MAKEF

-265 FKYDD
+265 FKYNN
-270 CAYYQS
+270 CEYYQS
-276 LGATEHHFRGGLAY
+276 LGATEHHFRGGLAF

-297 ETYLRNIEWSMG
+297 ETNLKDIEWSMG

-331 RASLHNLNIMKQ
+331 RASLHNLNIMNQ
-343 LLGDYP
+343 LLGKPY
-349 FKGEKIWVCKQNEI
+349 KGQKIWVCKQNEI
-363 IPQVVRAESLRENFV
+363 IPQVVRSERSDAALTYI
-378 NGNKSLDK
+378 D
-386 IYSIIEDRLLIP
+386 IP
-398 PTKCPICGGD
+398 AKCPVCGSD

-414 FLYCGNPNCDGKFI
+414 FLYCSNPNCDGKFI
-428 NQLEHFCG
+428 NQLVHFCG

-457 WVGNY
+457 WINNY

-468 SNFRDEWVKK
+468 SNFRDEWIKK
-478 PGFGEK
+478 PGFGQK

-521 AKRSMDWFCFRECV
+521 AKKCKDWFSFREYIK
-535 EKNYDF
+535 KNYDF
-541 TAWERF
+541 TDWDRF

-552 ESLHRFNYSQA
+552 DSLHRFNYSQA

-569 ILDIHNSLW
+569 ILDVHNSLW
-578 IDPQATT
+578 VDPQVTT
-585 PVIKFSEIN
+585 PTIKFSEVN
-594 GKTFVVTGAVHQFKN
+594 GKTFVITGAVHQFQN
-609 RDEVKIAIETRGG
+609 RDEVKTVIETHGG
-622 KVTNSVTKNTNYL
+622 KITASVSKNTDYL

-645 KNVKAKQLGIPII
+645 KNIKAKQLGIPII

>member
-1 MKNPIDEMRD
+1 MNPVDEMRD

-55 SPTIHVDYQVVNQ
+55 SPTIHIDYQVVNQ

-84 KSEDDVVAFLA
+84 KSEDEVVEFLA

-110 SLYYEE
+110 SLCYED
-116 GLLTSAETRGNGEVG
+116 GLLISAETRGNGEIG

-155 IDGEVICTYED
+155 VDGEVICTYED

-185 RLLDSRASA
+185 RLLDSRASS
-194 QRKLTFV
+194 QRRLTFV

-208 LDECKYL
+208 LDEYKNL
-215 SEKIAH
+215 SQKIIH

-230 PFLILPVNSSD
+230 PFLVLPINNSD
-241 KINQA
+241 KINHA
-246 ISLIKD
+246 ISLIKG
-252 MAKAF
+252 MAKDF

-265 FKYDD
+265 FKYNN
-270 CAYYQS
+270 CEYYQS
-276 LGATEHHFRGGLAY
+276 LGATEHHFRGGLAF

-297 ETYLRNIEWSMG
+297 ETNLKDIEWSMG

-331 RASLHNLNIMKQ
+331 RASLHNLNIMNQ
-343 LLGDYP
+343 LLGKPY
-349 FKGEKIWVCKQNEI
+349 KGQKIWVCKQNEI
-363 IPQVVRAESLRENFV
+363 IPQVV
-378 NGNKSLDK
+378 KSEISDAALTYID
-386 IYSIIEDRLLIP
+386 IP
-398 PTKCPICGGD
+398 AKCPVCGSD
-408 TYIKDD
+408 TYVKDD
-414 FLYCGNPNCDGKFI
+414 FLYCSNPNCDGKFI
-428 NQLEHFCG
+428 NQLVHFCG

-457 WVGNY
+457 WINNY

-468 SNFRDEWVKK
+468 SNFRDEWIKK
-478 PGFGEK
+478 PGFGQK

-494 EARHCELWQFISALS
+494 EVRYCELWQFISALS

-521 AKRSMDWFCFRECV
+521 AKKCKDWFSFREYV

-541 TAWERF
+541 TAWDRF

-552 ESLHRFNYSQA
+552 DSLHRFNYSQA

-578 IDPQATT
+578 IDPQVTT
-585 PVIKFSEIN
+585 PTIKFSEVN
-594 GKTFVVTGAVHQFKN
+594 GKIFVITGATRQFQN
-609 RDEVKIAIETRGG
+609 RDEVKAAIEAHGG
-622 KVTNSVTKNTNYL
+622 KVTASVSKNTDYL

-645 KNVKAKQLGIPII
+645 KNIKAKQLGVPII

>member
-1 MKNPIDEMRD
+1 MNPVDEMRD

-30 SDKEWDDMYFHLEK
+30 SDKDWDDMYFHLEK

-55 SPTIHVDYQVVNQ
+55 SPTIHIDYQVVNQ

-84 KSEDDVVAFLA
+84 KSEDEVVEFLT

-110 SLYYEE
+110 SLCYED
-116 GLLTSAETRGNGEVG
+116 GLLISAETRGNGEIG

-155 IDGEVICTYED
+155 VDGEVICTYED

-185 RLLDSRASA
+185 RLLDSRASS
-194 QRKLTFV
+194 QRRLTFV

-208 LDECKYL
+208 LDEYKNL
-215 SEKIAH
+215 SQKIIH

-230 PFLILPVNSSD
+230 PFLVLPINNSD
-241 KINQA
+241 KINHA

-252 MAKAF
+252 MAKDF

-265 FKYDD
+265 FKYNN
-270 CAYYQS
+270 CEYYQS
-276 LGATEHHFRGGLAY
+276 LGATEHHFRGGLAF

-297 ETYLRNIEWSMG
+297 ETNLKDIEWSMG

-331 RASLHNLNIMKQ
+331 RASLHNLNIMNQ
-343 LLGDYP
+343 LLGKPY
-349 FKGEKIWVCKQNEI
+349 KGQKIWVCKQNEI
-363 IPQVVRAESLRENFV
+363 IPQVVRSER
-378 NGNKSLDK
+378 LDAALTY
-386 IYSIIEDRLLIP
+386 IDIP
-398 PTKCPICGGD
+398 AKCPVCGSD
-408 TYIKDD
+408 TYVKDD
-414 FLYCGNPNCDGKFI
+414 FLYCSNPNCDGKFI
-428 NQLEHFCG
+428 NQLVHFCG

-457 WVGNY
+457 WINNY

-468 SNFRDEWVKK
+468 SNFRDEWIKK
-478 PGFGEK
+478 PGFGQK

-494 EARHCELWQFISALS
+494 EVRYCELWQFISALS

-521 AKRSMDWFCFRECV
+521 AKKCKDWFSFREYI

-541 TAWERF
+541 TDWDRF

-552 ESLHRFNYSQA
+552 DSLHRFNYSQA

-569 ILDIHNSLW
+569 ILDVHNSLW
-578 IDPQATT
+578 VDPQGTT
-585 PVIKFSEIN
+585 PIIKFSEVN
-594 GKTFVVTGAVHQFKN
+594 GKTFVITGAVRQFQN
-609 RDEVKIAIETRGG
+609 RDEVKAAIETHGG
-622 KVTNSVTKNTNYL
+622 KVTASVSKNTDYL

-645 KNVKAKQLGIPII
+645 KNIKAKQLGIPII

>member
-1 MKNPIDEMRD
+1 MNPVDEMRD

-16 NYYTKLYDEGKSPI
+16 NHYTKLYDEGKSPI
-30 SDKEWDDMYFHLEK
+30 SDKEWDDMYFHLKK

-55 SPTIHVDYQVVNQ
+55 SPTIHIDYQVVNQ

-84 KSEDDVVAFLA
+84 KSEDEVVEFLA

-110 SLYYEE
+110 SLCYEN
-116 GLLTSAETRGNGEVG
+116 GLLISAETRGNGEIG

-155 IDGEVICTYED
+155 VDGEVICTYED

-185 RLLDSRASA
+185 RLLDSRASS
-194 QRKLTFV
+194 QRGLTFV

-208 LDECKYL
+208 LDEYKNL
-215 SEKIAH
+215 SQKIIH

-230 PFLILPVNSSD
+230 PFLVLPINNSD
-241 KINQA
+241 KINHA

-252 MAKAF
+252 MAKDF

-265 FKYDD
+265 FKYNN
-270 CAYYQS
+270 CEYYQS
-276 LGATEHHFRGGLAY
+276 LGATEHHFRGGLAF

-297 ETYLRNIEWSMG
+297 ETNLKDIEWSMG

-331 RASLHNLNIMKQ
+331 RASLHNLNIMNQ
-343 LLGDYP
+343 LLGKPY
-349 FKGEKIWVCKQNEI
+349 KGQKIWVCKQNEI
-363 IPQVVRAESLRENFV
+363 IPQVVRSER
-378 NGNKSLDK
+378 LDAALTY
-386 IYSIIEDRLLIP
+386 IDIP
-398 PTKCPICGGD
+398 AKCPVCGSD
-408 TYIKDD
+408 TYVKDD
-414 FLYCGNPNCDGKFI
+414 FLYCSNPNCDGKFI
-428 NQLEHFCG
+428 NQLVHFCG

-457 WVGNY
+457 WINNY

-468 SNFRDEWVKK
+468 SNFRDEWIKK
-478 PGFGEK
+478 PGFGQK

-521 AKRSMDWFCFRECV
+521 AKKCKDWFSFREYV

-541 TAWERF
+541 TAWDRF

-552 ESLHRFNYSQA
+552 DSLHRFNYSQA
-563 DDLAYK
+563 DDLVYK

-578 IDPQATT
+578 VDPQATT
-585 PVIKFSEIN
+585 PTIKFSEVN
-594 GKTFVVTGAVHQFKN
+594 GKTFVITGAVRQFQN
-609 RDEVKIAIETRGG
+609 RDEVKAAIETHGG
-622 KVTNSVTKNTNYL
+622 KVTSSVSKNTDYL

-645 KNVKAKQLGIPII
+645 KNIKAKQLGIPII

>member
-1 MKNPIDEMRD
+1 MNPVDEMRN

-30 SDKEWDDMYFHLEK
+30 SDKEWDDMYFHLKK
-44 LEEETGISLGN
+44 LEEETEISLGN
-55 SPTIHVDYQVVNQ
+55 SPTIHIDYQVVNQ

-84 KSEDDVVAFLA
+84 KSEDEVVEFLA

-110 SLYYEE
+110 SLCYED
-116 GLLTSAETRGNGEVG
+116 GLLISAETRGNGEIG

-155 IDGEVICTYED
+155 VDGEVICTYED

-185 RLLDSRASA
+185 RLLDSRASS
-194 QRKLTFV
+194 QRRLTFV

-208 LDECKYL
+208 LDEYKNL
-215 SEKIAH
+215 SQKIIH

-230 PFLILPVNSSD
+230 PFLVLPINNSD
-241 KINQA
+241 KINHA

-252 MAKAF
+252 MAKDF

-265 FKYDD
+265 FKYNN
-270 CAYYQS
+270 CEYYQS
-276 LGATEHHFRGGLAY
+276 LGATEHHFRGGLAF

-297 ETYLRNIEWSMG
+297 ETNLKDIEWSMG

-331 RASLHNLNIMKQ
+331 RASLHNLNIMNQ
-343 LLGDYP
+343 LLGKPY
-349 FKGEKIWVCKQNEI
+349 KGQKIWVCKQNEI
-363 IPQVVRAESLRENFV
+363 IPQVVRSERSDAVLTYI
-378 NGNKSLDK
+378 D
-386 IYSIIEDRLLIP
+386 I
-398 PTKCPICGGD
+398 PTKCPVCGSD
-408 TYIKDD
+408 TYVKDD
-414 FLYCGNPNCDGKFI
+414 FLYCSNPNCDGKFI
-428 NQLEHFCG
+428 NQLVHFCG

-457 WVGNY
+457 WINNY

-468 SNFRDEWVKK
+468 SNFRDEWIEK

-484 SVDKLLSTIE
+484 SVDKLLYTIE
-494 EARHCELWQFISALS
+494 ESRCCELWQFISALS

-521 AKRSMDWFCFRECV
+521 AKKCKDWVSFHEYI

-541 TAWERF
+541 TAWDRF

-552 ESLHRFNYSQA
+552 DSLHRFNYSQA

-569 ILDIHNSLW
+569 ILNIHNSLW
-578 IDPQATT
+578 VDPQVTT
-585 PVIKFSEIN
+585 PTIKFSEVN
-594 GKTFVVTGAVHQFKN
+594 GKTFVITGAVHQFQN
-609 RDEVKIAIETRGG
+609 RDEVKAIIETHGG
-622 KVTNSVTKNTNYL
+622 KVTASVSKNTDYL

-645 KNVKAKQLGIPII
+645 KNIKAKQLGIPII